1 MNGRI
6 IRASTRPD
14 SFLSLVDRIHER
26 KIINMFRSTLFF
38 LSVFLTQVTCDS
50 GTGVFIPSIDTYLL
64 PAPFQSFESVAGNLS
79 TNFVNTV
86 TSNASINALFAAAKN
101 ATYYAFDEQFY
112 DILGSKTPNIQ
123 LVQMR
128 SSFFAYEGGAW
139 DYDKSK
145 VWFISSS
152 LTYPTFIS
160 ILDLRTN
167 NVTTPDI
174 PAMRNI
180 NPNGA
185 YYFAGKMYFAI
196 AGNQSEPNGAPA
208 IYTIDTTT
216 YEAEPII
223 NNFFGEKFQ
232 SIDDLSWVKEGN
244 ISCIGTGPNLF
255 FSTLN
260 LRPGV
265 PGAAPLM
272 LQDGVYRYSPQS
284 QSVQGVISRADIVAP
299 NGVRTDATGR
309 YLYVT
314 GTAAPFNSTGG
325 DGNVFNSSVV
335 YRYTLDEDCF
345 PINKRLVAAVRSYA
359 DGLHVDDYGR
369 IWTGEYEGITVRSPQ
384 GKVLGVFNAEALE
397 IGNRLPP
404 MANFAIAGDKLVVLA
419 LDRLYVIQ
427 LGQNVTSPA
436 KGM

>member
-1 MNGRI
+1 MFHFI
-6 IRASTRPD
+6 LI
-14 SFLSLVDRIHER
+14 FLW
-26 KIINMFRSTLFF
+26 
-38 LSVFLTQVTCDS
+38 VFLAQVACDS
-50 GTGVFIPSIDTYLL
+50 CTGVSIPSINTYLL
-64 PAPFQSFESVAGNLS
+64 PEAFQGFQSVAGNLS

-86 TSNASINALFAAAKN
+86 TSNASVNALFAAAK
-101 ATYYAFDEQFY
+101 TSCYYAFDDEFY

-128 SSFFAYEGGAW
+128 SSFFAFEGGAW
-139 DYDKSK
+139 DYDKNQ
-145 VWFISSS
+145 VWFISASY
-152 LTYPTFIS
+152 TYPTFIS

-167 NVTTPDI
+167 NVTTPDV
-174 PAMRNI
+174 PAFRNI

-223 NNFFGEKFQ
+223 NSFFGEGFQ

-255 FSTLN
+255 FSTLD
-260 LRPGV
+260 LRPSGI

-272 LQDGVYRYSPQS
+272 LQDGVYRYSPQT

-299 NGVRTDATGR
+299 NGVRTDASGR
-309 YLYVT
+309 YLYIT
-314 GTAAPFNSTGG
+314 GLAAPFNATGG
-325 DGNVFNSSVV
+325 DGNAFNSSVI
-335 YRYTLDEDCF
+335 YRFTLDEDCF

-397 IGNRLPP
+397 IGSRLPP
-404 MANFAIAGDKLVVLA
+404 IANFAIAGDKLVVLA

-427 LGQNVTSPA
+427 LGQNVTSA
-436 KGM
+436 GRGM